1 MPSPQIFPGRWLT
14 EWAERRCQPFGK
26 SAPPGWPSAEE
37 RILSGMA
44 SALRYEDLRE
54 SGIACVAGWDR
65 RAPCDPDLP
74 ALSVLLVLMSL
85 HQPHN

>member
-1 MPSPQIFPGRWLT
+1 MR
-14 EWAERRCQPFGK
+14 AE
-26 SAPPGWPSAEE
+26 ETE
-37 RILSGMA
+37 RILSALA

-74 ALSVLLVLMSL
+74 A
-85 HQPHN
+85 